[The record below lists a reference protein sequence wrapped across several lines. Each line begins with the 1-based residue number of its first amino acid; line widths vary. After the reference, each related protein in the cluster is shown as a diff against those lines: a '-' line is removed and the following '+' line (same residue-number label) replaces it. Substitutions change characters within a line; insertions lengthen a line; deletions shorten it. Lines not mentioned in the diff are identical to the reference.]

1 MDLQLLSIELDVIML
16 MVIWTII
23 MLIPPNDDL

>member
-23 MLIPPNDDL
+23 MLIPPNDL